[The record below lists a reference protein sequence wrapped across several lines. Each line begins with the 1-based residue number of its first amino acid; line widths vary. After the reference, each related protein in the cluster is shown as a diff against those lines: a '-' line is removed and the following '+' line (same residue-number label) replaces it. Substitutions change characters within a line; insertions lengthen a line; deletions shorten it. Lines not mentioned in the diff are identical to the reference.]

1 MVDLILNEDYELV
14 RKLARDFSEKVILPK
29 NKIIENETI
38 PREIYDELG
47 KIGFTGVIIPHEY
60 GGAGFDTLSYVIILE
75 ELARISPS
83 VSVAMDVQNGLV
95 EYPIL
100 TWGSDY
106 LKNKY
111 LPKLARGEW
120 IGGYALTE
128 PQAGSDAA
136 NVQLKAVK
144 KGSEYILSG
153 NKFFITNANHA
164 NVFIIFAR
172 TGQGPKRH
180 EGITA
185 FVVEKNYEGFH
196 VGEDYRKLGVRGS
209 STAELVLD
217 NVHVPEENILGEMGK
232 GFYIA
237 MNTLN
242 MGRIGIGAQ
251 ALGIAQ
257 ASLEK
262 SIEYMK
268 QREAFGKKLA
278 DFEGLQF
285 QIAEIST
292 DVEAARLLIY
302 DAAMRADKNL
312 PLIKEASMAK
322 YFSSKV
328 AMDASRFAIQVH
340 GGYGFIEDFDV
351 ERYYRDAKITE
362 IYEGTTEI
370 QKIVIARELLK

>member
-1 MVDLILNEDYELV
+1 MIRN
-14 RKLARDFSEKVILPK
+14 LARNFSEKHIAPI
-29 NKIIENETI
+29 NKKIENETI
-38 PREIYDELG
+38 PKELYSELG
-47 KIGFTGVIIPHEY
+47 KIGFTGVIIPQEY

-95 EYPIL
+95 EYPIYK
-100 TWGSDY
+100 WGNEDQ
-106 LKNKY
+106 KRKY
-111 LPKLARGEW
+111 LPKLCSGNY
-120 IGGYALTE
+120 IGAYALTE

-136 NVQLKAVK
+136 NIQLKAEK
-144 KGSEYILSG
+144 DGDEYVLNG

-164 NVFIIFAR
+164 NIFIVFGR
-172 TGQGPKRH
+172 TSKGQKRH

-185 FVVEKNYEGFH
+185 FIVEKGLSGFKI
-196 VGEDYRKLGVRGS
+196 GEDYKKLGVRGS
-209 STAELVLD
+209 STAELLFEDVR
-217 NVHVPEENILGEMGK
+217 VPKENILGEIGK

-268 QREAFGKKLA
+268 QREAFGKKIGE
-278 DFEGLQF
+278 FQGLQF
-285 QIAEIST
+285 QLSDIAT
-292 DVEAARLLIY
+292 RVEAARLLVY
-302 DAAMRADKNL
+302 DAAMRADSNL

-322 YFSSKV
+322 YFASKV
-328 AMDASRFAIQVH
+328 AMDAPRFAVQVH

-351 ERYYRDAKITE
+351 ERFYRDAKITE
-362 IYEGTTEI
+362 IYEGTSEI
-370 QKIVIARELLK
+370 QKLVIAREILK

>member
-1 MVDLILNEDYELV
+1 
-14 RKLARDFSEKVILPK
+14 
-29 NKIIENETI
+29 
-38 PREIYDELG
+38 
-47 KIGFTGVIIPHEY
+47 
-60 GGAGFDTLSYVIILE
+60 
-75 ELARISPS
+75 
-83 VSVAMDVQNGLV
+83 MDVQNGLV

-136 NVQLKAVK
+136 NVQLKAEK

-185 FVVEKNYEGFH
+185 FVVERNYEGFH

-251 ALGIAQ
+251 ALGIAK

>member
-1 MVDLILNEDYELV
+1 MILKEDYQLI
-14 RKLARDFSEKVILPK
+14 RNLARNFAEKYIAPM
-29 NKIIENETI
+29 NKTIEEKTI
-38 PREIYDELG
+38 PRSIYDELG
-47 KIGFTGVIIPHEY
+47 KIGFTGVIIPQEY
-60 GGAGFDTLSYVIILE
+60 GGSGFDTLSYVIILE
-75 ELARISPS
+75 ELARVSPS

-95 EYPIL
+95 EYPIY
-100 TWGSDY
+100 TWGSEE
-106 LKNKY
+106 LKKKY
-111 LPKLARGEW
+111 LPKLCSGEH

-136 NVQLKAVK
+136 NVQLKAEK
-144 KGSEYILSG
+144 SGDEYILNGS
-153 NKFFITNANHA
+153 KFFITNANHA
-164 NVFIIFAR
+164 SVFIVFAR
-172 TGQGPKRH
+172 TSIEKKRH

-185 FVVEKNYEGFH
+185 FVVERDTDGFKI
-196 VGEDYRKLGVRGS
+196 GEDYRKLGVRGS
-209 STAELVLD
+209 STAELVFE
-217 NVHVPEENILGEMGK
+217 NVRVPESNMLGELGK

-268 QREAFGKKLA
+268 QREAFGKKIA
-278 DFEGLQF
+278 DFQGLQF
-285 QIAEIST
+285 SLSDIAT
-292 DVEAARLLIY
+292 QLEAARLLVY
-302 DAAMRADKNL
+302 DAAMRADNHL

-322 YFSSKV
+322 YYSSKV
-328 AMDASRFAIQVH
+328 AMDASRFAVQVH

-362 IYEGTTEI
+362 IYEGTSEI
-370 QKIVIARELLK
+370 QKLVIAREILK

>member
-1 MVDLILNEDYELV
+1 MFLSEEHQLIRN
-14 RKLARDFSEKVILPK
+14 LARNFSEKHIAPI
-29 NKIIENETI
+29 NKKIENETI
-38 PREIYDELG
+38 PKELYSELG
-47 KIGFTGVIIPHEY
+47 KIGFTGVIIPQEY

-95 EYPIL
+95 EYPIYK
-100 TWGSDY
+100 WGNEDQ
-106 LKNKY
+106 KRKY
-111 LPKLARGEW
+111 LPKLCSGNY
-120 IGGYALTE
+120 IGAYALTE

-136 NVQLKAVK
+136 NIQLKAEK
-144 KGSEYILSG
+144 DGDEYVLNG

-164 NVFIIFAR
+164 NIFIVFGR
-172 TGQGPKRH
+172 TSKGQKRH

-185 FVVEKNYEGFH
+185 FIVEKGLSGFKI
-196 VGEDYRKLGVRGS
+196 GEDYKKLGVRGS
-209 STAELVLD
+209 STAELLFEDVR
-217 NVHVPEENILGEMGK
+217 VPKENILGEIGK

-251 ALGIAQ
+251 SLGIAQ

-268 QREAFGKKLA
+268 QREAFGKKIGE
-278 DFEGLQF
+278 FQGLQF
-285 QIAEIST
+285 QLSDIAT
-292 DVEAARLLIY
+292 RVEAARLLVY
-302 DAAMRADKNL
+302 DAAMRADSNL

-322 YFSSKV
+322 YFASKV
-328 AMDASRFAIQVH
+328 AMDASRFAVQVH

-351 ERYYRDAKITE
+351 ERFYRDAKITE
-362 IYEGTTEI
+362 IYEGTSEI
-370 QKIVIARELLK
+370 QKLVIAREILK

>member
-1 MVDLILNEDYELV
+1 MLLSEEHQLIRN
-14 RKLARDFSEKVILPK
+14 LARNFSEKQIAPM
-29 NKIIENETI
+29 NKKIENETI
-38 PREIYDELG
+38 PRELYDELG
-47 KIGFTGVIIPHEY
+47 KIGFTGVIIPQEY

-95 EYPIL
+95 EYPIYK
-100 TWGSDY
+100 WGTEEQ
-106 LKNKY
+106 KRKY
-111 LPKLARGEW
+111 LPKLCSGEY
-120 IGGYALTE
+120 IGAYALTE

-136 NVQLKAVK
+136 NVQLKAEK
-144 KGSEYILSG
+144 SGEEYILNG

-164 NVFIIFAR
+164 SIFIVFAR
-172 TGQGPKRH
+172 TSKEQKRH

-185 FVVEKNYEGFH
+185 FIVEKDTPGFK
-196 VGEDYRKLGVRGS
+196 VGEDYKKLGVRGS
-209 STAELVLD
+209 STAELLFE
-217 NVHVPEENILGEMGK
+217 NVRVPVSNVLGEIGK

-268 QREAFGKKLA
+268 QREAFGKKIGE
-278 DFEGLQF
+278 FQGLQF
-285 QIAEIST
+285 QLSDIAT
-292 DVEAARLLIY
+292 RLEAARLLVY
-302 DAAMRADKNL
+302 DAATRADENL

-322 YFSSKV
+322 YFASQV
-328 AMDASRFAIQVH
+328 AMEASRFAVQVH

-351 ERYYRDAKITE
+351 ERFYRDAKITE
-362 IYEGTTEI
+362 IYEGTSEI
-370 QKIVIARELLK
+370 QKLVIARELLK

>member
-1 MVDLILNEDYELV
+1 MILKEDYQLI
-14 RKLARDFSEKVILPK
+14 RNLARNFAEKYIAPM
-29 NKIIENETI
+29 NKTIEEKTI
-38 PREIYDELG
+38 PRSIYDELG
-47 KIGFTGVIIPHEY
+47 KIGFTGVIIPQEY
-60 GGAGFDTLSYVIILE
+60 GGSGFDTLSYVIILE
-75 ELARISPS
+75 ELARVSPS

-95 EYPIL
+95 EYPIF
-100 TWGSDY
+100 TWGSEE
-106 LKNKY
+106 LKKKY
-111 LPKLARGEW
+111 LPKLCSGEY

-136 NVQLKAVK
+136 NVQLKAEK
-144 KGSEYILSG
+144 SGDEYILNGS
-153 NKFFITNANHA
+153 KFFITNANHA
-164 NVFIIFAR
+164 SVFVVFAR
-172 TGQGPKRH
+172 TSIEKKRH

-185 FVVEKNYEGFH
+185 FVVERNTDGFKI
-196 VGEDYRKLGVRGS
+196 GEDYRKLGVRGS
-209 STAELVLD
+209 STAELMFE
-217 NVHVPEENILGEMGK
+217 NVRVPESSMLGELGK

-268 QREAFGKKLA
+268 QREAFGKKIA
-278 DFEGLQF
+278 EFQGLQF
-285 QIAEIST
+285 SLSDIATEL
-292 DVEAARLLIY
+292 EAARLLVY
-302 DAAMRADKNL
+302 DAAMRADNHL

-322 YFSSKV
+322 YYSSRV
-328 AMDASRFAIQVH
+328 AMDASRFAVQVH

-362 IYEGTTEI
+362 IYEGTSEI
-370 QKIVIARELLK
+370 QKLVIAREILK

>member
-1 MVDLILNEDYELV
+1 MLFLSEEHQLIRN
-14 RKLARDFSEKVILPK
+14 LARNFSEKHIAPI
-29 NKIIENETI
+29 NKKIENETI
-38 PREIYDELG
+38 PKELYSELG
-47 KIGFTGVIIPHEY
+47 KIGFTGVIIPQEY

-95 EYPIL
+95 EYPIYK
-100 TWGSDY
+100 WGNEDQ
-106 LKNKY
+106 KRKY
-111 LPKLARGEW
+111 LPKLCSGNY
-120 IGGYALTE
+120 IGAYALTE

-136 NVQLKAVK
+136 NIQLKAEK
-144 KGSEYILSG
+144 DGDEYVLNG

-164 NVFIIFAR
+164 NIFIVFGR
-172 TGQGPKRH
+172 TSKGQKRH

-185 FVVEKNYEGFH
+185 FIVEKGLSGFKI
-196 VGEDYRKLGVRGS
+196 GEDYKKLGVRGS
-209 STAELVLD
+209 STAELLFEDVR
-217 NVHVPEENILGEMGK
+217 VPKENILGEIGK

-268 QREAFGKKLA
+268 QREAFGKKIGE
-278 DFEGLQF
+278 FQGLQF
-285 QIAEIST
+285 QLSDIAT
-292 DVEAARLLIY
+292 RVEAARLLVY
-302 DAAMRADKNL
+302 DAAMRADSNL

-322 YFSSKV
+322 YFASKV
-328 AMDASRFAIQVH
+328 AMDASRFAVQVH

-351 ERYYRDAKITE
+351 ERFYRDAKITE
-362 IYEGTTEI
+362 IYEGTSEI
-370 QKIVIARELLK
+370 QKLVIAREILK

>member
-1 MVDLILNEDYELV
+1 MLLSEEHQLIRNV
-14 RKLARDFSEKVILPK
+14 ARNFAEKHIAPI
-29 NKIIENETI
+29 NRIIEEKTI
-38 PREIYDELG
+38 PRELYTELG
-47 KIGFTGVIIPHEY
+47 KIGFTGVIIPPEY

-75 ELARISPS
+75 ELARVSPS

-100 TWGSDY
+100 TWGSEY
-106 LKNKY
+106 LKKKY
-111 LPKLARGEW
+111 LSKLCTGEY
-120 IGGYALTE
+120 IGAYALTE

-136 NVQLKAVK
+136 NVQLKAEKVGDEYVLN
-144 KGSEYILSG
+144 GS
-153 NKFFITNANHA
+153 KFFITNANHA
-164 NVFIIFAR
+164 HVFVVFAR
-172 TGQGPKRH
+172 TSIGAKRH

-185 FVVEKNYEGFH
+185 FVIERDYDGFKI
-196 VGEDYRKLGVRGS
+196 GEDYRKLGVRGS
-209 STAELVLD
+209 STAELVFE
-217 NVHVPEENILGEMGK
+217 NVRVSEENILGEIDK

-257 ASLEK
+257 ASIEK

-278 DFEGLQF
+278 EFQGLQF
-285 QIAEIST
+285 QLSEIAT
-292 DVEAARLLIY
+292 KLEAARLLVY
-302 DAAMRADKNL
+302 DAAQRADRKM

-322 YFSSKV
+322 YFASVV
-328 AMDASRFAIQVH
+328 AMESSRFAVQVH

-362 IYEGTTEI
+362 IYEGTSEI
-370 QKIVIARELLK
+370 QKIVIAREILK